1 MIPQN
6 QKIMF
11 KQMRTLNLKFFG
23 MILFAIALL
32 VGGFFLSTPS
42 AGAVEKVQSFSAVY
56 TLSSPTSQPNTD
68 GGASTFINVGCSP
81 LSGDKYDI
89 NTGKTCTGTPP
100 KILIGCAPRS
110 IDLYDINTGE
120 KCKNNTT
127 PVIVG
132 CASGSG
138 HIFDITTGK
147 RCTNDTKPVISACKP
162 GSGDL
167 FNTTTG
173 KPCPVIKSTATLSKS
188 TQNANINKN
197 IITQVVK
204 TTDTPIDTPISYIE
218 PVETENF
225 ADESQ
230 SEEEDILNT
239 ASAGKIGIILNG
251 PMSIWIILLIVV
263 IVLTGGFGIY
273 GLVNKDKRNGKIK
286 TAPQPQ
292 SKIPNTQAPV
302 SNNQPSNNQQPNQQ
316 KQIFNTN
323 QQAKAQEIPFSDKPT
338 NTANSQGQFPPK

>member
-1 MIPQN
+1 
-6 QKIMF
+6 
-11 KQMRTLNLKFFG
+11 MRTLNLKFFG

-42 AGAVEKVQSFSAVY
+42 AGAVDKVQSFSAVY
-56 TLSSPTSQPNTD
+56 TLSPFTSQPNTD
-68 GGASTFINVGCSP
+68 GGITTVINVGCSP

-89 NTGKTCTGTPP
+89 NTGKLCTGTPP

-120 KCKNNTT
+120 KCKNKTT
-127 PVIVG
+127 PVIIG

-147 RCTNDTKPVISACKP
+147 RCTNNTKPVISACKP

-173 KPCPVIKSTATLSKS
+173 KPCPAVKSVALLSKP
-188 TQNANINKN
+188 TQNVNINKD
-197 IITQVVK
+197 IISQVVK
-204 TTDTPIDTPISYIE
+204 TTDTPISYIE
-218 PVETENF
+218 PTETENL
-225 ADESQ
+225 ADEDQ
-230 SEEEDILNT
+230 SNEEILNT
-239 ASAGKIGIILNG
+239 ASAGKIGIILKG
-251 PMSIWIILLIVV
+251 PMSIWIILLIVI

-273 GLVNKDKRNGKIK
+273 SLVNKNKGEGKIHK
-286 TAPQPQ
+286 TPQPQ
-292 SKIPNTQAPV
+292 SKIPNIQAPT
-302 SNNQPSNNQQPNQQ
+302 SNNQQPNQQ

-323 QQAKAQEIPFSDKPT
+323 QQTKAPEIPFKDKPT
-338 NTANSQGQFPPK
+338 TTVNTQGQFSPK